1 MSLNQKELRVMED
14 LVDGVKTM
22 GKNIKEL
29 NDTMKKINNITNQNT
44 LMYKLVDAVKDL
56 GKKFKQSE

>member
-1 MSLNQKELRVMED
+1 MNQKELRVMED

-29 NDTMKKINNITNQNT
+29 TETLKKNNSNTNQNT
-44 LMYKLVDAVKDL
+44 LMYKLVEAVKDL